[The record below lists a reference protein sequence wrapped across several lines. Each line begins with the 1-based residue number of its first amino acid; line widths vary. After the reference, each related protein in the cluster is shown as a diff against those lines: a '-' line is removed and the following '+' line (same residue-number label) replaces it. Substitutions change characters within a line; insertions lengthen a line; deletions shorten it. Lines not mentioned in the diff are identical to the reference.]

1 MTAIGLHA
9 ARRRWGLCVPCVA
22 NVKSKRQRQ
31 CAAMPAAAPA
41 HHCQLLMS
49 PWPGLHAARLHS
61 ARHFGRHTH
70 DAFGFGVVEQGA
82 QRSASG
88 RGPVDAYAGD
98 LITTNPGEVHDGRP
112 LGGDSRGWHILYI
125 EPSLLASLRGE
136 RAEGLAL
143 ARPVLHDAA
152 LRLAL
157 QQLLGRL
164 LAWNARRDSSTALAV
179 EEAFTHAG
187 GTLLLRHGTA
197 RAGDEANPGL
207 DAVRDTL
214 AGTPATTPSLA
225 ELAAL
230 AGASR
235 WQLLRHFR
243 RAYGLSP
250 HEWLL
255 QRRAERAR
263 GLIAAGLPLVDAAAA
278 AGFADQS
285 HMTRTFARHWGYS
298 PGAWQRATSG

>member
-1 MTAIGLHA
+1 ML
-9 ARRRWGLCVPCVA
+9 
-22 NVKSKRQRQ
+22 
-31 CAAMPAAAPA
+31 AAPA
-41 HHCQLLMS
+41 HHCRLLMS
-49 PWPGLHAARLHS
+49 PWPGLHAASLRS

-70 DAFGFGVVEQGA
+70 EAFGFGFVEHGA
-82 QRSASG
+82 QRSTSG

-112 LGGDSRGWHILYI
+112 LGGDSRGWHIVYI
-125 EPSLLASLRGE
+125 EPALLASLRGE
-136 RAEGLAL
+136 RAEALAL
-143 ARPVLHDAA
+143 ARPVLHDAP
-152 LRLAL
+152 LRAAL

-164 LAWNARRDSSTALAV
+164 VAWNATCDSSTALAV
-179 EEAFTHAG
+179 EEAFTRAG
-187 GTLLLRHGTA
+187 GALLQRHGSTRTHEDA
-197 RAGDEANPGL
+197 SPGL
-207 DAVRDTL
+207 AAVRDAL
-214 AGTPATTPSLA
+214 AETPATTPSLA
-225 ELAAL
+225 ALAAL

-263 GLIAAGLPLVDAAAA
+263 GLITNGLPLADAATA

-298 PGAWQRATSG
+298 PGSWQRAAAG

>member
-1 MTAIGLHA
+1 
-9 ARRRWGLCVPCVA
+9 
-22 NVKSKRQRQ
+22 
-31 CAAMPAAAPA
+31 MPAAAPA

-49 PWPGLHAARLHS
+49 PWPGLHAASLRS

-70 DAFGFGVVEQGA
+70 EAFGFGVLEVGA

-125 EPSLLASLRGE
+125 EPALLASLRGE
-136 RAEGLAL
+136 RAETLAL
-143 ARPVLHDAA
+143 VQPVLNDAA
-152 LRLAL
+152 LRTAL
-157 QQLLGRL
+157 QQLLARMR
-164 LAWNARRDSSTALAV
+164 AWNTTRDGAAALAV
-179 EEAFTHAG
+179 EEAFTTAG
-187 GTLLLRHGTA
+187 SALLQRHGSTRTSEESSPA
-197 RAGDEANPGL
+197 LA
-207 DAVRDTL
+207 AVRDAL
-214 AGTPATTPSLA
+214 ADAPATTPSLA

-263 GLIAAGLPLVDAAAA
+263 GFISAGLPLVDAAAA

-298 PGAWQRATSG
+298 PGAWQQAAAR